1 MRLQAVYW
9 GLLSKKQAAA
19 RLPCNLFAIDLFN
32 ASEASEASTS
42 LVHPCLFFLVDT
54 RYIYMLHNYSTRS
67 RITYLSKVTI

>member
-1 MRLQAVYW
+1 MRLQAEYW
-9 GLLSKKQAAA
+9 DLLSKRKKKQAAA

-54 RYIYMLHNYSTRS
+54 RYIYMFCT
-67 RITYLSKVTI
+67 TIQPVAGLPV